1 MGTEEDEEELHHHQ
15 HHHHQQGEGEE
26 PMRKRQRVG
35 AVEVVEEGGSAIDQ
49 TEREMAWALGLG
61 FDAGLERRMELVV

>member
-1 MGTEEDEEELHHHQ
+1 
-15 HHHHQQGEGEE
+15 
-26 PMRKRQRVG
+26 MRKRQRVG
-35 AVEVVEEGGSAIDQ
+35 AVEVVEEGGSVDQ